1 MSLNGI
7 DISHW
12 QSGLNLDKISFDFA
26 VMKATEG
33 TSFVDNCCD
42 KFYQA
47 AKNKGKCLGVYHYAK
62 GKNYKSEVDWFLK
75 NIKGYIGEAVL
86 VLDWE
91 SQGNSVFGTSGEK
104 TWVKNWLDYVYG
116 KTGVRPM
123 LYIQKSA
130 MSKFTGI
137 GDYGLWVAQYA
148 NSNVVNGYDPTPWNE
163 GAYKCAMR
171 QYTSHGRLSGYSGNL
186 DLDKFYG
193 DVTAWNK
200 YAGKGNATKPS
211 GGSTTSSSVSN
222 KSVLTLAVEVM
233 KGKHGNG
240 NARKKSLGSQYEE
253 VQEFINHIASSS
265 ASTLAAEVKA
275 GKYGNGDTRKT
286 VLGKRYKEVQKIING
301 KSSGSSA
308 TYYTVKKG
316 DTLSEIATKY
326 GTTYQKIASLNNIA
340 NPNKIYVG
348 QKLRVK

>member
-12 QSGLNLDKISFDFA
+12 QNGLNLDKISFDFA
-26 VMKATEG
+26 IMKATEG
-33 TSFVDNCCD
+33 TGFVDDCCD
-42 KFYQA
+42 KFYQT
-47 AKNKGKCLGVYHYAK
+47 AKKRGKCLGVYHYAN
-62 GKNYKSEVDWFLK
+62 GKSYKDEADFFLK

-91 SQGNSVFGTSGEK
+91 SQGNSVFGASGEK
-104 TWVKNWLDYVYG
+104 AWVKNWLDYVYSQ
-116 KTGVRPM
+116 TGVRPM

-148 NSNVVNGYDPTPWNE
+148 NNNVVNGYDSTPWNE

-186 DLDKFYG
+186 DFDKFYG
-193 DVTAWNK
+193 DVIAWNK

-211 GGSTTSSSVSN
+211 GGTTNSSSSG
-222 KSVLTLAVEVM
+222 KSTLTLAVETM
-233 KGKHGNG
+233 EGKHGNG
-240 NARKKSLGSQYEE
+240 SKRKSSLGSRYDE
-253 VQEFINHIASSS
+253 VQAFINHIASAS
-265 ASTLAAEVKA
+265 ASTLATEVRA
-275 GKYGNGDTRKT
+275 GKYGNGDTRKI
-286 VLGKRYKEVQKIING
+286 VLGSRYDEVQKIVNG
-301 KSSGSSA
+301 GSSGSSA